1 MSEREQSF
9 TNRRRQADWVVNAAA
24 VLSVLAW
31 VVAFLVLLILDI
43 ASDSVQ
49 MEGLQAWL
57 AGGQGAVGGTGRTGW
72 NVVLLR
78 QVGLIL
84 LVVSFLCSVAAFIF
98 NMMRMRRKTDKYRKS
113 VIIMGSITLVSI
125 VFYVMRFGD
134 VIF

>member
-9 TNRRRQADWVVNAAA
+9 RNRRRQADWVVNAAA

-31 VVAFLVLLILDI
+31 VVAFSVVLVLDI
-43 ASDSVQ
+43 ASENVQ
-49 MEGLQAWL
+49 MQGLQTWL
-57 AGGQGAVGGTGRTGW
+57 ASGGGTAGGGSGSGW
-72 NVVLLR
+72 NIVLLR
-78 QVGLIL
+78 QIGLIL

-113 VIIMGSITLVSI
+113 VIIMGLITLVGI

>member
-9 TNRRRQADWVVNAAA
+9 RNRRRQADWVVNAAA

-49 MEGLQAWL
+49 MQGLQTWL
-57 AGGQGAVGGTGRTGW
+57 AGGTAAGGTARTGW
-72 NVVLLR
+72 NIVLLR

-113 VIIMGSITLVSI
+113 VIIMGLITLVSI

>member
-9 TNRRRQADWVVNAAA
+9 RNRRKQADWVVNAAA

-31 VVAFLVLLILDI
+31 VVAFAVVLVLDI
-43 ASDSVQ
+43 ASDNVQ

-57 AGGQGAVGGTGRTGW
+57 AGGSGAAGGSGGGW
-72 NVVLLR
+72 NIVLLR
-78 QVGLIL
+78 QIGLIL

-113 VIIMGSITLVSI
+113 VIIMGLITLTGI

>member
-9 TNRRRQADWVVNAAA
+9 RNRRKQADWVVNTAA

-31 VVAFLVLLILDI
+31 VVAFSVVLVLDI
-43 ASDSVQ
+43 ASENVQ

-57 AGGQGAVGGTGRTGW
+57 ASGAATGGGSGSGW
-72 NVVLLR
+72 NIVLLR
-78 QVGLIL
+78 QIGLIL

-113 VIIMGSITLVSI
+113 VIIMGLITLVGI
-125 VFYVMRFGD
+125 VFYVIRFGD

>member
-9 TNRRRQADWVVNAAA
+9 RNRRKQADWVVNAAA

-31 VVAFLVLLILDI
+31 VGAFSVVLILDI
-43 ASDSVQ
+43 ASENVQ

-57 AGGQGAVGGTGRTGW
+57 AGGTAPGAAPGSGW
-72 NVVLLR
+72 NIVLLR
-78 QVGLIL
+78 QIGLIL
-84 LVVSFLCSVAAFIF
+84 LVVSFLCSVAAFMF

-113 VIIMGSITLVSI
+113 VIIMGLITLVGI
-125 VFYVMRFGD
+125 IFYVYRFGD

>member
-9 TNRRRQADWVVNAAA
+9 KNRRRQADWVVNAAA

-31 VVAFLVLLILDI
+31 VVAFAVVLVLDI
-43 ASDSVQ
+43 ASDNVQ

-57 AGGQGAVGGTGRTGW
+57 ASGAAAEGGGGGW
-72 NVVLLR
+72 NIVLLR
-78 QVGLIL
+78 QIGLIL

-113 VIIMGSITLVSI
+113 VIIMGLITLTGI
-125 VFYVMRFGD
+125 VFYVIRFGD